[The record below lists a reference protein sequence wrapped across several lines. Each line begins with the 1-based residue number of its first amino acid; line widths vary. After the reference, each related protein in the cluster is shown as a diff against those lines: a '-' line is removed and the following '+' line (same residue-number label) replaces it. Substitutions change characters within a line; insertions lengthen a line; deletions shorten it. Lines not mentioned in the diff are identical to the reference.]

1 MMPTRPP
8 DRGMCTA
15 VPVLG
20 GVAVLLVAAGA
31 AAGAVWL
38 VGAGVWALI
47 AAVATK
53 PVYRP

>member
-1 MMPTRPP
+1 
-8 DRGMCTA
+8 MCTA

-53 PVYRP
+53 LVYRP

>member
-1 MMPTRPP
+1 MPTRPP

-53 PVYRP
+53 LVYRP